1 MADDLVV
8 VLQTKLDPSGAETDL
23 QSLQNKYNGKSPISF
38 PVKANTA
45 QAEKDIQALISKFNN
60 NQTNTINLSVNV
72 NSATNAAQQLNN
84 AAKQVKDTFAN
95 IKLGD
100 LANTDALF
108 EKLSKKA
115 KELHQD
121 IKDIQTIR
129 ISSINDKDFNALI
142 TYNTTL
148 GNTGQ
153 LALKAKEG
161 LQELEVVSKRLTQK
175 YNKKAATK
183 LAPTTIP
190 AAREIYGNELT
201 GVQNSL
207 KNAGIETDTLKAKI
221 DNLRTSLAAVGDND
235 KVALT
240 NWISQFRLLKSEI
253 DAFKSTPEGL
263 GKMLGAEIN
272 TGNLQKVRDL
282 LANPAIAQGQTD
294 GVVRLRN
301 ELIALQDGYT
311 QATESLSRF
320 NEESTTGDL
329 LKVSTDVDALD
340 KRLQSASKSAEL
352 FNGSVDSN
360 QKLQNAANQI
370 EKLKLVV
377 QDYEKQYADA
387 IKRSPELQADV
398 DTLNKH
404 LENADAISLKTLRS
418 EIQDVGAK
426 LKTASGES
434 LSFSKSLQQS
444 LQDSGIIGR
453 SIAQVFSG
461 YKLFQTATRTIKNM
475 VTEVQN
481 IDASLLE
488 LRKVTGLSGEA
499 LDEFTDSAFKS
510 GQQLG
515 RTGQDVID
523 AVATFSRA
531 GYTLQEANELA
542 QAALVMTNI
551 GPDINSTA
559 DAASAMISIL
569 KAYKIEAED
578 AMKAIDVLYNVSNLE
593 PVDFGNLNDML
604 VTAGGTLAQTGT
616 SLEETVAMLTGAFA
630 TMRNPEVS
638 RGLIMISQRLR
649 AVDED
654 GQAIEGLAPKLAA
667 EFKDIGID
675 IEDSNGNL
683 RSTYDILNDLAAVW
697 DSLSSKQRQMIG
709 EDVAG
714 NRQVRTLNAL
724 MGNWDV
730 VQSSLVDA
738 NQALGTAMEGNAM
751 FEESIQGRINKLTSA
766 FQELA
771 TTTVDSGLVKWFI
784 DAGTAIVTLTTNI
797 GGLQTVLL
805 PVLAIIGVA
814 QWNNFTKII
823 TGIGKAFQTST
834 GSLSAFRIGLSGVIA
849 ILGIAV
855 AAYQAYRSNIEESRR
870 ASIEAGQAAAD
881 QAKKLSASYNEY
893 KELSSMT
900 NRTAEQEKAM
910 KDALDATTDALGA
923 KATALEGLTEG
934 SDEYLRKLEEL
945 TQQELLLA
953 RTSVRYAL
961 QSATDKALDRGASPF
976 AWMSPRKTMSTAA
989 ASAYGFDK
997 DAADYV
1003 EDVLTNTLNK
1013 GIERV
1018 SIRNPGNSRTFDFRP
1033 EKFFGRNDY
1042 LDDYY
1047 QFQAAQVELDKT
1059 IAQLN
1064 KDGQSNVADIITAS
1078 EPYKYIGQ
1086 YLSQE
1091 KSNVEA
1097 IIDGMVQLD
1106 VVNAQIEGTIPKT
1119 TDDLDEF
1126 VDKMVSAS
1134 GATGLYADALRE
1146 AYKDAI
1152 YIPVEVVPKSSNG
1165 GGGGEESTKITT
1177 KTTIDEAALS
1187 LFSQKE
1193 AYEGLTKAMEE
1204 QNKQGVLSFET
1215 YKKLVDLGDDYVK
1228 MLKLTADGYVLDTD
1242 KLEEFIEKQDENL
1255 RNLALY
1261 KIDALQPLAD
1271 TGDSAAQ
1278 KELDQ
1283 WVALKREI
1291 DNATSALSR
1300 WRKANETPD
1309 EDSELHEYQSMYK
1322 DYSEAL
1328 KNGKVGTDQFQ
1339 EATTAILGEGWQDRY
1354 GSRKEAYEDAQKK
1367 LKRYSGSGNKNEDA
1381 KAADNFLKDL
1391 QKNGLVT
1398 VDANG
1403 AITTDKT
1410 AEEIA
1415 ESLGISTDLVLAAF
1429 KNWNTF
1435 NDENKFEFPELL
1447 SEEDKK
1453 KADTFAEEAATVEST
1468 VSTYES
1474 ALERWKKVREQFFG
1488 RDKSGTESPDGGEG
1502 NNGEPQTKEHG
1513 SWIDNLI
1520 HQAEEAAGGKWDV
1533 SSVAIQMAAQTL
1545 IEAEDSWLNKS
1556 IEYQDALTTGI
1567 ESDIQRSADLLKAAE
1582 TAMDEAYNNLYNLLN
1597 PQPNTPTPGEH
1608 DPDDPNAKGVRSKG
1622 NTGNN
1627 GWVVG
1632 NVDMAHRPQIPVS
1645 HLSDVGWDDVGPNGN
1660 YATLFSQT
1668 YSAGDTSQ
1676 GYDYE
1681 YPENVVM
1688 NVTPI
1693 LPNGDVLEPEA
1704 LEEYLAGLVASG
1716 DILESD
1722 KPENGGLG
1730 LVLSVD
1736 QVEGAL
1742 EDAYIAAEEFTERLH
1757 NEQADFYGGGNG
1769 NGGGDTPAPTSG
1781 PISKKGQRL
1790 FSDTYDVQDE
1800 HGSMYGTGSAV
1811 RVADDVVE
1819 SFDETDTAAAGLAS
1833 ALVGYT
1839 QTINNL
1845 NPGDG
1850 GDGGNGD
1857 VDPAGHAQ
1865 EIRDHGIKGSVGGQG
1880 HKDMIMEAQSL
1891 AKSLGQAG
1899 DNLGAKALKDD
1910 AKALSEAGSDLESAA
1925 TAFATAEPNT
1935 EQYEIASQKLDTA
1948 TENFQT
1954 AYKNLQEKIDSTK
1967 AKISVSADTTQAK
1980 KDIAEL
1986 DNIEIKPKVKP
1997 DLNGGIQQDAD
2008 GTLNAKAGLAIVDD
2022 GTGAKAGPELVLH
2035 NKRGTFELGSGNG
2048 PRFTTLDNGD
2058 TVYTARQTRS
2068 ILSRLGKVGGFFK
2081 NGLNNTRAFFG
2092 KAFATGIGGSGSAYW
2107 INQVLNQVTGGGNG
2121 RTGSGNNG
2129 RNNGGGGG
2137 NSFKKFQKWFKK
2149 LFDWVEIRLARL
2161 QTVTD
2166 AWITKANEAIGYIA
2180 RNRELDHALESIEN
2194 QIRNTAA
2201 GYEEYMETAEEV
2213 GRRAGLSA
2221 DIIRK
2226 IQEGEIDVASYSQK
2240 MQEKIR
2246 AYQEWYEKAQDCVE
2260 ALSELREQER
2270 ELAGQKLDN
2279 ILNHYQWRVDR
2290 LDAIVSYDAKQIEL
2304 MNALGDEIFE
2314 SNYNRSIDSTRKK
2327 LEELLAS
2334 REAYNREFASLV
2346 ERGLIERESEMWYD
2360 YIGKLEQLDESIIQ
2374 TRIDLQDLID
2384 TADDVSLTKLQ
2395 YAMSAIQEAA
2405 SAVSRMMDLH
2415 EAQGIDN
2422 LATDYEKLIRNGMEQ
2437 IDNLEKQNEELR
2449 EQQRGLDVLSEKY
2462 QDLQD
2467 QINSNLDAISQMK
2480 VQQEEW
2486 NDAVLDLKIA
2496 QLEKYKEQLQK
2507 TNDQYERQKELQQ
2520 ALEELEKARS
2530 QRTIRV
2536 YRGAD
2541 AGFVYEADQ
2550 DALRSAQENLE
2561 SVIQNQLI
2569 GKIDE
2574 LIEAIED
2581 AKNDTNVYDA
2591 NGVLLGSEYQLPNI
2605 ASYADLLRAYSE
2617 NDDVLTAA
2625 MEDARRA
2632 AYDSI
2637 MGSVSNIANSPVITI
2652 GDIVVQGVDDVE
2664 AFANAI
2670 REQFPNAILQSLY
2683 SKP

>member
-8 VLQTKLDPSGAETDL
+8 VLGTKLDPSGAETDL
-23 QSLQNKYNGKSPISF
+23 QKLQSKYNGQSPMSLS
-38 PVKANTA
+38 VKANTL
-45 QAEKDIQALISKFNN
+45 QAEKDIQALINKFNN

-100 LANTDALF
+100 LSNTDALF

-207 KNAGIETDTLKAKI
+207 KNAGIETDDLKSKI
-221 DNLRTSLAAVGDND
+221 DTLRTSLAAVGDND

-272 TGNLQKVRDL
+272 TSNLQKVRDL

-294 GVVRLRN
+294 GVVQLRN
-301 ELIALQDGYT
+301 ELIALQGGYT

-340 KRLQSASKSAEL
+340 KRLQSASKAAEL

-360 QKLQNAANQI
+360 QRLENAANQI

-377 QDYEKQYADA
+377 QDYEKEYADV

-426 LKTASGES
+426 LKNASGES
-434 LSFSKSLQQS
+434 LSFSKALQQS
-444 LQDSGIIGR
+444 LQDYGMIGR

-531 GYTLQEANELA
+531 GYDLQEANALA

-616 SLEETVAMLTGAFA
+616 TLEETVAMLTGAFA

-683 RSTYDILNDLAAVW
+683 RSTFDILNDLAAVW
-697 DSLSSKQRQMIG
+697 DTLSSKQRQMIG

-771 TTTVDSGLVKWFI
+771 TTTVDSGLVKTII
-784 DAGTAIVTLTTNI
+784 DLGTGFLTLANNI
-797 GGLQTVLL
+797 GGLQTVLVPL
-805 PVLAIIGVA
+805 VAIIGLS
-814 QWNNFTKII
+814 QWGNFIKI
-823 TGIGKAFQTST
+823 GQAIGKAFQQ
-834 GSLSAFRIGLSGVIA
+834 SAFGISSFTGKASLA
-849 ILGIAV
+849 ILAITALV
-855 AAYQAYRSNIEESRR
+855 AAYQAYRNHVEETRR

-910 KDALDATTDALGA
+910 KDALDATTEALGA
-923 KATALEGLTEG
+923 KAKALEGLTVG
-934 SDEYLRKLEEL
+934 SEEYSKKLDELTRQELELQRASMQSAVLSATNAALEKNPLNLQDDSILKGVEYSVAFDNSAANDAISGLPNLYSGTDVKGNDFFSIGAPNPKNAREYLQIYYEMLDVRSKLGDVI
-945 TQQELLLA
+945 A
-953 RTSVRYAL
+953 
-961 QSATDKALDRGASPF
+961 QSNEDE
-976 AWMSPRKTMSTAA
+976 AA
-989 ASAYGFDK
+989 AIQNSPIYTYVDAYINAEQSSA
-997 DAADYV
+997 
-1003 EDVLTNTLNK
+1003 ETL
-1013 GIERV
+1013 
-1018 SIRNPGNSRTFDFRP
+1018 
-1033 EKFFGRNDY
+1033 
-1042 LDDYY
+1042 
-1047 QFQAAQVELDKT
+1047 
-1059 IAQLN
+1059 
-1064 KDGQSNVADIITAS
+1064 
-1078 EPYKYIGQ
+1078 
-1086 YLSQE
+1086 
-1091 KSNVEA
+1091 
-1097 IIDGMVQLD
+1097 IDLMSQLD
-1106 VVNAQIEGTIPKT
+1106 VANARLDGSFPKVSE
-1119 TDDLDEF
+1119 DVDAYI
-1126 VDKMVSAS
+1126 DKMVEAS
-1134 GATGLYADALRE
+1134 GATGLYADKLRE
-1146 AYKDAI
+1146 TYANAI
-1152 YIPVEVVPKSSNG
+1152 YIPMQVEPEFVGS
-1165 GGGGEESTKITT
+1165 GEGDAPATSTKLTLNS
-1177 KTTIDEAALS
+1177 TIEEASAS
-1187 LFSQKE
+1187 LFSQTE

-1278 KELDQ
+1278 KELSQ

-1291 DNATSALSR
+1291 DNATSALGR

-1354 GSRKEAYEDAQKK
+1354 GSRAEAYKDAQKK

-1415 ESLGISTDLVLAAF
+1415 ASLGISTDLVLAAF

-1453 KADTFAEEAATVEST
+1453 KAQEFEDEATK
-1468 VSTYES
+1468 
-1474 ALERWKKVREQFFG
+1474 LE
-1488 RDKSGTESPDGGEG
+1488 
-1502 NNGEPQTKEHG
+1502 
-1513 SWIDNLI
+1513 
-1520 HQAEEAAGGKWDV
+1520 
-1533 SSVAIQMAAQTL
+1533 
-1545 IEAEDSWLNKS
+1545 
-1556 IEYQDALTTGI
+1556 DAVK
-1567 ESDIQRSADLLKAAE
+1567 RYKAADKIRQELLEKGPKDNTPPE
-1582 TAMDEAYNNLYNLLN
+1582 TPDT
-1597 PQPNTPTPGEH
+1597 PGTPTPG
-1608 DPDDPNAKGVRSKG
+1608 GR
-1622 NTGNN
+1622 
-1627 GWVVG
+1627 
-1632 NVDMAHRPQIPVS
+1632 
-1645 HLSDVGWDDVGPNGN
+1645 
-1660 YATLFSQT
+1660 
-1668 YSAGDTSQ
+1668 
-1676 GYDYE
+1676 
-1681 YPENVVM
+1681 
-1688 NVTPI
+1688 
-1693 LPNGDVLEPEA
+1693 
-1704 LEEYLAGLVASG
+1704 
-1716 DILESD
+1716 
-1722 KPENGGLG
+1722 
-1730 LVLSVD
+1730 
-1736 QVEGAL
+1736 
-1742 EDAYIAAEEFTERLH
+1742 
-1757 NEQADFYGGGNG
+1757 
-1769 NGGGDTPAPTSG
+1769 PAPTIPSVDIHT
-1781 PISKKGQRL
+1781 PPKGKPAPSIPDTNVWTDKLPQGL
-1790 FSDTYDVQDE
+1790 IDNAVSAIETAFSTGNVELGDNIQDAKDTVVQSYDQLQQ
-1800 HGSMYGTGSAV
+1800 
-1811 RVADDVVE
+1811 VE
-1819 SFDETDTAAAGLAS
+1819 SDYEQLSGLVTDELETATKAFDDAVTKLREL
-1833 ALVGYT
+1833 LE
-1839 QTINNL
+1839 
-1845 NPGDG
+1845 PGDG
-1850 GDGGNGD
+1850 GDGGDTGFYPTTSGLGHDPDAPNSKNTRSSGGGGGESGHGAWTPD
-1857 VDPAGHAQ
+1857 NDTVVDNSTRKFGEGTTKLTNEFHAT
-1865 EIRDHGIKGSVGGQG
+1865 SNS
-1880 HKDMIMEAQSL
+1880 A
-1891 AKSLGQAG
+1891 
-1899 DNLGAKALKDD
+1899 
-1910 AKALSEAGSDLESAA
+1910 SDLSDA
-1925 TAFATAEPNT
+1925 
-1935 EQYEIASQKLDTA
+1935 LDTYTDKINNLTPGGRGNNGNDDGEPGSPVPSVNKGA
-1948 TENFQT
+1948 HDTLVGAGVKTVEGLIDKGDIDAVDAIQDKINALTSAYEQLEQKASAMDGLAPDILEYEVASNELNQAVTNYET
-1954 AYKNLQEKIDSTK
+1954 AYNTLANNLSDLGVDVN
-1967 AKISVSADTTQAK
+1967 VSANTTQAK
-1980 KDIAEL
+1980 KDIKEL
-1986 DNIEIKPKVKP
+1986 NNIEIKPKVKP

-2048 PRFTTLDNGD
+2048 PRFTTLDSGD

-2068 ILSRLGKVGGFFK
+2068 ILSRLCKVGGFFK
-2081 NGLNNTRAFFG
+2081 NGLNNTKAFFG

-2121 RTGSGNNG
+2121 RTGGNNG
-2129 RNNGGGGG
+2129 RNNGGSGG

-2166 AWITKANEAIGYIA
+2166 AWITKANEAIGYMA
-2180 RNRELDHALESIEN
+2180 RNRELDHALESVEN

-2201 GYEEYMETAEEV
+2201 GYEEYMATAEEV

-2246 AYQEWYEKAQDCVE
+2246 AYQEWYEKAQDCVT

-2314 SNYNRSIDSTRKK
+2314 SNYNRSIDSTRQK

-2415 EAQGIDN
+2415 EAQGIDH

-2437 IDNLEKQNEELR
+2437 IDNLEQQNEELR